1 MIGRIFLRKVAVIP
15 LTFLALVFTG
25 CMRSPEAKSAR
36 YMENGK
42 KLMEKND
49 AQRAILEFQNA
60 ARSTPRKPE
69 IYYQLGLAYLAAGD
83 ARNGVAC
90 LRKAIELNPKHRGAQ
105 LRLAQLMAGVQ
116 DSGVLKD
123 AQERLQALLEG
134 DADDPNALHALA
146 LTELKLGET
155 DEGIQHLETALAN
168 APQELMIAITLV
180 QAKLQQRDVKGAEA
194 VLLKVCA
201 EAPKSADARV
211 VLGRF
216 YRSQKRNAEAAQQ
229 FQQASTI
236 DAKSGIALFNLAL
249 VQYEMGQ
256 KQEAEQS
263 FQRLSGFP
271 QFKPV
276 YALFLFR
283 EGRKDEAIREFE
295 RLAKADPDDRRVR
308 TRLVAA
314 YRAATRDVDAERTL
328 NQALKK
334 NPKDLDALLQRGE
347 MSLAAGKYKSADSD
361 LNQVLRLEPSAPEV
375 HYVLA
380 RLYQARGEAGEYR
393 QELIRTL
400 ELNRYLLPVRLEL
413 IHSQLAS
420 SPQAA
425 MAILNEA
432 PKSQQESAP
441 FLVER
446 NWIFWTLG
454 DMASMRKG
462 IDQGLAHFRSAD
474 LLIQDGLWKLRSGD
488 ADHARASLEEALKI
502 NPTDLRGVQ
511 ALSQTYISQKNMGLA
526 LQKLKEYAVR
536 QPKSAPIQN
545 YLGILLLVNGDQS
558 GARAAF
564 SAAKLADPKSVDAD
578 LHLVWLDVG
587 DHNLEQAKKRL
598 EAIISSGTP
607 P

>member
-42 KLMEKND
+42 KLMEKNA

-229 FQQASTI
+229 FQQA
-236 DAKSGIALFNLAL
+236 
-249 VQYEMGQ
+249 
-256 KQEAEQS
+256 
-263 FQRLSGFP
+263 
-271 QFKPV
+271 
-276 YALFLFR
+276 
-283 EGRKDEAIREFE
+283 
-295 RLAKADPDDRRVR
+295 
-308 TRLVAA
+308 
-314 YRAATRDVDAERTL
+314 
-328 NQALKK
+328 
-334 NPKDLDALLQRGE
+334 
-347 MSLAAGKYKSADSD
+347 
-361 LNQVLRLEPSAPEV
+361 
-375 HYVLA
+375 
-380 RLYQARGEAGEYR
+380 
-393 QELIRTL
+393 
-400 ELNRYLLPVRLEL
+400 
-413 IHSQLAS
+413 
-420 SPQAA
+420 
-425 MAILNEA
+425 
-432 PKSQQESAP
+432 
-441 FLVER
+441 
-446 NWIFWTLG
+446 
-454 DMASMRKG
+454 
-462 IDQGLAHFRSAD
+462 
-474 LLIQDGLWKLRSGD
+474 
-488 ADHARASLEEALKI
+488 
-502 NPTDLRGVQ
+502 
-511 ALSQTYISQKNMGLA
+511 
-526 LQKLKEYAVR
+526 
-536 QPKSAPIQN
+536 
-545 YLGILLLVNGDQS
+545 
-558 GARAAF
+558 
-564 SAAKLADPKSVDAD
+564 
-578 LHLVWLDVG
+578 
-587 DHNLEQAKKRL
+587 
-598 EAIISSGTP
+598 
-607 P
+607 